1 MTRGMVLLLDNY
13 DSFVFNLARYLV
25 ELGVE
30 TRVIR
35 SDAITVEELR
45 RLAPRAI
52 VISPGPRTPK
62 EAGVSLDV
70 VREFGPSIPTLG
82 VCLGH
87 QVIGEAF
94 GGNVDRS
101 PEPRH
106 GRTSLVRHDGT
117 DLFEGLP
124 DPLRAMRYHSL
135 VVRDDEN
142 LPKDLRVTARTE
154 SGLVMGLSHRR
165 WPVHGVQFH
174 PESILT
180 DQGHRLLANFLRLA
194 GLPVSDFESGERES
208 VKAVEDFF
216 LLPIEDGTP
225 PLPPS
230 P

>member
-1 MTRGMVLLLDNY
+1 MVLLLDNY

-30 TRVIR
+30 TRVVR
-35 SDAITVEELR
+35 SDSITVEEIR
-45 RLAPRAI
+45 RMAPRAI
-52 VISPGPRTPK
+52 VISPGPCTPK

-70 VREFGPSIPTLG
+70 VRELAESVPILG

-94 GGNVDRS
+94 GGTVERS

-106 GRTSLVRHDGT
+106 GRTSLVRHGGT
-117 DLFEGLP
+117 GLFEGLP

-135 VVRDDEN
+135 VVREDEN
-142 LPKDLRVTARTE
+142 LPADLQVTARTD
-154 SGLVMGLSHRR
+154 SGLVMGLSHCRF
-165 WPVHGVQFH
+165 PVHGVQFH

-180 DQGHRLLANFLRLA
+180 DRGHRLLANFLRLA
-194 GLPVSDFESGERES
+194 GLPAQNIDSQERET
-208 VKAVEDFF
+208 VEIAEDFF
-216 LLPIEDGTP
+216 LMPIEDGTS

-230 P
+230 H